1 MKKEMS
7 LQKESEWENQTC
19 EVRWTEHGNFRVVC
33 GAPYPCSTHTS
44 KEERKKWITGIVSQR
59 EKEIAE
65 EVAEIQT
72 QLHNG
77 RFEEGYKLTNKLL
90 SLLKH

>member
-1 MKKEMS
+1 MS
-7 LQKESEWENQTC
+7 QKESVNVAVDEIIRCYEAWKDDDGPMAEGNATTPY
-19 EVRWTEHGNFRVVC
+19 EV
-33 GAPYPCSTHTS
+33 Y
-44 KEERKKWITGIVSQR
+44 ERHVASVLSQR